1 MADYFTY
8 FSVAIPL
15 KDSTQQQYALDLA
28 GKAAAAC
35 FRDEQEP
42 ALADIPPELLD
53 VLEDWH
59 FETEKDE
66 NHSIWLHSQDGG
78 IDAACAFIQHLLKK
92 FNPEGRVE
100 FEWSNDCSKPRLD
113 AYGGGAALVTAQE
126 IKTMNT
132 CEWLRQQAE
141 SHV

>member
-8 FSVAIPL
+8 FSVVVPL
-15 KDSTQQQYALDLA
+15 MDTTQQQYALDLA

-35 FRDEQEP
+35 FRDEEEP
-42 ALADIPPELLD
+42 APADIPAELLD

-66 NHSIWLHSQDGG
+66 NHSIWLHSQNGG
-78 IDAACAFIQHLLKK
+78 IDAVCAFIQHLLKK

>member
-8 FSVAIPL
+8 FSVVVPL
-15 KDSTQQQYALDLA
+15 MDTRQQQYALDLA

-35 FRDEQEP
+35 FRDEGEP
-42 ALADIPPELLD
+42 ASAEIPAELLD

-78 IDAACAFIQHLLKK
+78 IDAVCAFIQHLLKK
-92 FNPEGRVE
+92 FNLEGRVE
-100 FEWSNDCSKPRLD
+100 FEWSHDCSRPRVD
-113 AYGGGAALVTAQE
+113 AYGGGAAIVTAQE
-126 IKTMNT
+126 IQTMST
-132 CEWLRQQAE
+132 SAWLQREAGGHE
-141 SHV
+141 

>member
-1 MADYFTY
+1 MADYFTS
-8 FSVAIPL
+8 FRVAIPP
-15 KDSTQQQYALDLA
+15 KHSTQQQYALDLA

-35 FRDEQEP
+35 FRDEEMP
-42 ALADIPPELLD
+42 APADIPPELLD

-59 FETEKDE
+59 FETEKDG
-66 NHSIWLHSQDGG
+66 NHSIWLHSQNGG
-78 IDAACAFIQHLLKK
+78 IDAVCAFIQHLLTR

-100 FEWSNDCSKPRLD
+100 FEWSNDCSRPRVD